1 MKKKILIIATGS
13 VAIEKLDKTY
23 ELLCQ
28 KFCVKVVASNYVLK
42 NFEFS
47 SKIKFEEISTKLN
60 TFPKHIELAKWA
72 DQILV
77 IPASANTL
85 AKFNAGIADTTHLT
99 ILLAARQ
106 PIIFVPAMN
115 SYMYK
120 SLNERNIINNLAN
133 LGHMFIGPE
142 VGMLKEGEVGIGRMT
157 EPKDITNYLENFLL
171 QKKDK
176 KKILISIGA
185 SRTYIDPIR
194 YITNNA
200 TGQFGKLIANELR
213 MQGHHVEII
222 DIKNLTNEEA
232 LGKIKQKNI
241 DIYISTAAFSD
252 FKPEKISETKIKKGT
267 ISEIKL
273 KNNIDVLSNL
283 DTKKIKVYG
292 FKLSNKKEGAI
303 EKMSSLNLAG
313 IIWNKI
319 PAMGNC
325 KISGSIILKNKEIEF
340 HNSSKIDLAKTIAKE
355 IG

>member
-13 VAIEKLDKTY
+13 VAIEKLEKTY
-23 ELLCQ
+23 KLLKE
-28 KFCVKVVASNYVLK
+28 KFCIKVVVSDYTLK

-47 SKIKFEEISTKLN
+47 SKIKIENISKKLN

-85 AKFNAGIADTTHLT
+85 SKFNAGIADSIHLT

-120 SLNERNIINNLAN
+120 SLNDRNIINNLAN

-142 VGMLKEGEVGIGRMT
+142 IGMLKEGEIGIGRMT
-157 EPKDITNYLENFLL
+157 EPKEIAHYLENFLYT
-171 QKKDK
+171 KKIR

-185 SRTYIDPIR
+185 SKKYIDPIR
-194 YITNNA
+194 YITNDA
-200 TGQFGKLIANELR
+200 TGQLGRFIANELR
-213 MQGHHVEII
+213 MQGHYVETI
-222 DIKNLTNEEA
+222 DIKNLTNEEV
-232 LGKIKQKNI
+232 LEKIRNKKM

-252 FKPEKISETKIKKGT
+252 FKPQIISKTKIKKGT

-273 KNNIDVLSNL
+273 KNDIDVLSNL
-283 DTKKIKVYG
+283 DTNKIKIYA
-292 FKLSNKKEGAI
+292 FKLSNTEEEAIKKMI
-303 EKMSSLNLAG
+303 SFNLAG

-325 KISGSIILKNKEIEF
+325 KISGCIILKNKKINF
-340 HNSSKIDLAKTIAKE
+340 NNSTKISVAKIIAKE
-355 IG
+355 II